1 LLNEIFEKMDITKL
15 KNGKYFQGTYDEPND
30 FNGWFVGS
38 FFDVNHPCKTDKV
51 EIMYKEHQQGDV
63 CKPHYHQEKV
73 ELLIMLEGKAKY
85 KVNGKEVLLTNGS
98 YLYADV
104 NNVIEGEFL
113 EKSKIFAIH
122 SPSLPNDKVV
132 M

>member
-1 LLNEIFEKMDITKL
+1 
-15 KNGKYFQGTYDEPND
+15 
-30 FNGWFVGS
+30 
-38 FFDVNHPCKTDKV
+38 
-51 EIMYKEHQQGDV
+51 
-63 CKPHYHQEKV
+63 
-73 ELLIMLEGKAKY
+73 MLEGKAKY